1 MRICPLCVV
10 GASAGL
16 VLLGAAGLMSLD
28 RAITS
33 PAQAAAQASAAQSA
47 AASGPFDIDAVHS
60 SVVFRIKHLSVA
72 NFYGMFEKISGKFHI
87 DPANL
92 DKSMIEAT
100 VDVASID
107 SNNKDRDQHLLS
119 DSFFAAKEF
128 PTMTFKSTKFTKT
141 GENTFDVAGELT
153 LLGKTRPVT
162 TKVEFTGQGPGRPP
176 GSTVAGLE
184 ARLEFKRSDFGMSYM
199 LAGLSDEV
207 GLIVALEGIRK

>member
-16 VLLGAAGLMSLD
+16 VVLGAAGLMSLD
-28 RAITS
+28 GALTA
-33 PAQAAAQASAAQSA
+33 PAQAAAQASATQPSASA
-47 AASGPFDIDAVHS
+47 APFDIDAVHS
-60 SVVFRIKHLSVA
+60 SVVFRIKHMGVA
-72 NFYGMFEKISGKFHI
+72 NFYGMFEKVSGKFHI
-87 DPANL
+87 DAANL

-100 VDVASID
+100 VDVSSVD

-141 GENTFDVAGELT
+141 GENTYDVTGDLT

-176 GSTVAGLE
+176 NSTVAGLE